1 MVAPSC
7 APKPVA
13 EKYSNADG
21 MMEAAIAPGLYLGI
35 RGRVL
40 LDCEAV
46 IVCVQT
52 PQASK
57 YLYRKQGI
65 KTTGRDASA
74 EHMLSSLEG
83 TLDLEGSS
91 DHREGQILISDS
103 HLHDA
108 VHQPPPVPPL
118 GSVHR
123 TGIGRGRRRRS
134 SPGSRPLAPRSLP
147 LRSTSRVRGAVRDD
161 GGPQTGSNEVLYF
174 DHITR

>member
-1 MVAPSC
+1 MRDYHLCQRSDCLLKAAV
-7 APKPVA
+7 KPG
-13 EKYSNADG
+13 EKDG
-21 MMEAAIAPGLYLGI
+21 WERSFRLEKSQRYPILMCPRLEDLDQLDDKTSWRSVSRAVLY
-35 RGRVL
+35 
-40 LDCEAV
+40 
-46 IVCVQT
+46 
-52 PQASK
+52 
-57 YLYRKQGI
+57 
-65 KTTGRDASA
+65 
-74 EHMLSSLEG
+74 
-83 TLDLEGSS
+83 
-91 DHREGQILISDS
+91 
-103 HLHDA
+103 DA

>member
-1 MVAPSC
+1 MPGPCNLRQRKILNMPVSKQSIKCQALPTRGEAPLGEKK
-7 APKPVA
+7 KPT
-13 EKYSNADG
+13 EN
-21 MMEAAIAPGLYLGI
+21 
-35 RGRVL
+35 
-40 LDCEAV
+40 
-46 IVCVQT
+46 
-52 PQASK
+52 
-57 YLYRKQGI
+57 QGI

-74 EHMLSSLEG
+74 EHMLSRLEG
-83 TLDLEGSS
+83 TLDLVGSS

>member
-1 MVAPSC
+1 MLAARRYGAGHRSRTRYQAFPPATYTANQFYVRGLSNDARITGESGWEC
-7 APKPVA
+7 SFRL
-13 EKYSNADG
+13 EKSQRYPILMCPRLEDLDQLDEKISWRSLSRAV
-21 MMEAAIAPGLYLGI
+21 LY
-35 RGRVL
+35 
-40 LDCEAV
+40 
-46 IVCVQT
+46 
-52 PQASK
+52 
-57 YLYRKQGI
+57 
-65 KTTGRDASA
+65 
-74 EHMLSSLEG
+74 
-83 TLDLEGSS
+83 
-91 DHREGQILISDS
+91 
-103 HLHDA
+103 DA